1 MKQKVVWMIW
11 IRLLTDASEDGEDDD
26 EAGGDQSDVASAH
39 VQPVPQE
46 LVQERAVIHHPD
58 AEREQDHSA
67 NLTTNIRMK
76 KDSNRNLEGQRKLL
90 PSAI

>member
-1 MKQKVVWMIW
+1 MKQKVVWMTL
-11 IRLLTDASEDGEDDD
+11 IRLGSLTDASEDGEDDD
-26 EAGGDQSDVASAH
+26 EAGGDQGDVAGAH

-67 NLTTNIRMK
+67 NLTTNTRMK
-76 KDSNRNLEGQRKLL
+76 NDS
-90 PSAI
+90 